1 MSCVTGPPA
10 LYSDLHLITQNF
22 TEVLLKNESSWDA
35 APAAAALSLVASV
48 DAVARAFPDIPTTLL
63 VPLINLLLAIAA
75 WHGCTRVALALCC
88 VGLALPYLIAFE
100 SLYMHAGFALAIF
113 VSAWKV
119 CDMAGGTAPAHV
131 RRSFSDLFVHLLFPV
146 EFTTEPCCRAKWIPR
161 AAWQLATVVV
171 GTVLI
176 EAGPRL
182 LAAAALP
189 LPTLPAPAAWML
201 KLWLDT
207 WLVFFMLQLPFSA
220 SQLAL
225 ATLGY
230 TPIEVFR
237 NPLLLATSPADF
249 WGRRWNLLIHG
260 LFKRTIF
267 KPLRARGVPA
277 ELAGVSAFIVSGLFH
292 EYAFLAPPTARATAG
307 GMLQFFLLQAPLVTG
322 EKYLSQRTPAP
333 LRSILG
339 AAPWLC
345 TLLTTLLILP
355 LSPSFFSPLHA
366 SGVMREYA
374 SFVPTGGAAPQT
386 CEW

>member
-1 MSCVTGPPA
+1 MACPTTGPPA

-22 TEVLLKNESSWDA
+22 SEVLKEPSWDA
-35 APAAAALSLVASV
+35 APSAAALSLAASAT
-48 DAVARAFPDIPTTLL
+48 AVARAFPDIPTLLL
-63 VPLINLLLAIAA
+63 VPLINLSLAVVA
-75 WHGCTRVALALCC
+75 WHGRFRLALLLCC
-88 VGLALPYLIAFE
+88 GALALPYMVAFE
-100 SLYMHAGFALAIF
+100 STFFHAACALSIF
-113 VSAWKV
+113 VSVWKI

-131 RRSFSDLFVHLLFPV
+131 RNSFTDLFVHLLLPV
-146 EFTTEPCCRAKWIPR
+146 EYTTEPCSRAKWVPR
-161 AAWQLATVVV
+161 AAWQLAQVVV

-176 EAGPRL
+176 ETGPRL

-189 LPTLPAPAAWML
+189 LPTLPAPVEWIT

-225 ATLGY
+225 AVLGY

-277 ELAGVSAFIVSGLFH
+277 ELAGVSAFVVSGLFH
-292 EYAFLAPPTARATAG
+292 EYAFLAPPAARAMAG
-307 GMLQFFLLQAPLVTG
+307 GMLTFFLLQAPLVTG
-322 EKYLSQRTPAP
+322 EKYLSRFCPAS
-333 LRSILG
+333 LRAVLG

-374 SFVPTGGAAPQT
+374 SFVPTGGAATQT
-386 CEW
+386 CGW